1 MLSTVDAC
9 STDSGYALIKGGAQR
24 FRARFG
30 VKLYGAT
37 NYYHYQCFSHVGAM
51 RLIIYAFLRGAA
63 CCSSLPTRK
72 HGQQTLM
79 AIGDRTSATGCCRF
93 LTDPI
98 IIMRHCIIISQI
110 ICIIILRTSSTFSVL
125 VTSSSVGSI

>member
-9 STDSGYALIKGGAQR
+9 PTDSGYALIKGGAQR

-79 AIGDRTSATGCCRF
+79 AIGDRGSHKSDWLLQVLNRSDHYYAPLYNYLANNMYNHTSNIVYF
-93 LTDPI
+93 LCSG
-98 IIMRHCIIISQI
+98 H
-110 ICIIILRTSSTFSVL
+110 
-125 VTSSSVGSI
+125 